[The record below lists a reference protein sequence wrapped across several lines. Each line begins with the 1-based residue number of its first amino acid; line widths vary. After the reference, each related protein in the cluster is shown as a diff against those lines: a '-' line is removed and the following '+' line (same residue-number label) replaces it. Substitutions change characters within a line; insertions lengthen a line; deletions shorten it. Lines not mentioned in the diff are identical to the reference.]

1 LLEYFFYL
9 PLLTKWLNHIVKT
22 MTTEEK
28 IFNAARIIFQKKG
41 FAGARMQ
48 EIADEAGINK
58 AMLHYCFKNKELL
71 FQAVFMNA
79 FSQLAPQ
86 INEIFNSKESFFEK
100 IKKFTHSYIT
110 FVMQNPYLP
119 QFVIQEMNNNP
130 EFVMSF
136 LKNENRPDP
145 TLLIAQIEK
154 EIADGIIKP
163 INPKQLLMDIFS
175 MTVFPFAAQMMM
187 KGMIQI
193 SDAEF
198 NQMMEERK
206 TSIAEQI
213 INSIKR

>member
-1 LLEYFFYL
+1 
-9 PLLTKWLNHIVKT
+9 

-86 INEIFNSKESFFEK
+86 INAIFKSNDSVFDK
-100 IKKFTHSYIT
+100 IRKFTHSYIS
-110 FVMQNPYLP
+110 FVMLNPYLP

-136 LKNENRPDP
+136 LKNESRPNP
-145 TLLIAQIEK
+145 TLMIAQIEK
-154 EIADGIIKP
+154 EIDEGIIKP
-163 INPKQLLMDIFS
+163 INPKQLLMNIIS
-175 MTVFPFAAQMMM
+175 MTVFPFAAQMMI
-187 KGMIQI
+187 KGMLHV

-198 NQMMEERK
+198 NTMMEERK

>member
-1 LLEYFFYL
+1 
-9 PLLTKWLNHIVKT
+9 

-28 IFNAARIIFQKKG
+28 IFNAARIVFQKKG

-58 AMLHYCFKNKELL
+58 AMLHYCFKSKELL
-71 FQAVFMNA
+71 FKAIFMNA

-86 INEIFNSKESFFEK
+86 INEIFNSQDTVFDK
-100 IKKFTHSYIT
+100 ITKFTHSYIS
-110 FVMQNPYLP
+110 FVIVNPYLP

-136 LKNENRPDP
+136 MNYANRPNP
-145 TLLIAQIEK
+145 AILIAQIEK
-154 EIADGIIKP
+154 EITDGIIKP
-163 INPKQLLMDIFS
+163 INPKQLLLDIFS
-175 MTVFPFAAQMMM
+175 MTVFPFAAKMMV
-187 KGMIQI
+187 KGIIQI

-213 INSIKR
+213 INSIKN

>member
-1 LLEYFFYL
+1 
-9 PLLTKWLNHIVKT
+9 

-28 IFNAARIIFQKKG
+28 IFNAARIVFQKKG

-71 FQAVFMNA
+71 FKAVFMNA
-79 FSQLAPQ
+79 FGQLAPQ
-86 INEIFNSKESFFEK
+86 INEIFNSEDTVFDK
-100 IKKFTHSYIT
+100 IKKFTHSYIS
-110 FVMQNPYLP
+110 FVILNPYLP

-136 LKNENRPDP
+136 LNNENRPNP
-145 TLLIAQIEK
+145 AILISQIEK
-154 EIADGIIKP
+154 EIANGIIKP
-163 INPKQLLMDIFS
+163 INPKQLLLDIFS
-175 MTVFPFAAQMMM
+175 MTVFPFAAKMMV

-193 SDAEF
+193 SDTEF

>member
-1 LLEYFFYL
+1 
-9 PLLTKWLNHIVKT
+9 

-28 IFNAARIIFQKKG
+28 IFNAARIVFQKKG

-58 AMLHYCFKNKELL
+58 AMLHYCFKNKQLL
-71 FQAVFMNA
+71 FEAVFRNA
-79 FSQLAPQ
+79 FGQLAPQ
-86 INEIFNSKESFFEK
+86 INEIFNSNDTLFEK
-100 IKKFTHSYIT
+100 IRKFTHSYIS
-110 FVMQNPYLP
+110 FVILNPYLP

-130 EFVMSF
+130 EFVLSF
-136 LKNENRPDP
+136 LNNANRPNP

-154 EIADGIIKP
+154 EIADGIIKT
-163 INPKQLLMDIFS
+163 INPKQLLMNIIS
-175 MTVFPFAAQMMM
+175 MTVFPFAAQMLV
-187 KGMIQI
+187 KGMLQI
-193 SDAEF
+193 SDTEF

>member
-1 LLEYFFYL
+1 
-9 PLLTKWLNHIVKT
+9 

-71 FQAVFMNA
+71 FKAVFMNA

-86 INEIFNSKESFFEK
+86 INEIFNSEEPVFDK
-100 IKKFTHSYIT
+100 IKKFTHSYIS
-110 FVMQNPYLP
+110 FVIHNPYLP

-130 EFVMSF
+130 AFVMSF
-136 LKNENRPDP
+136 LNNENRPNP
-145 TLLIAQIEK
+145 SLMIAQIEK

-163 INPKQLLMDIFS
+163 INPKQLLMDVFS

-193 SDAEF
+193 SDTEF

-213 INSIKR
+213 INFIKR

>member
-58 AMLHYCFKNKELL
+58 AMLHYCFKNKQLL
-71 FQAVFMNA
+71 FEAVFMNA
-79 FSQLAPQ
+79 FGQLAPQ
-86 INEIFNSKESFFEK
+86 IKEIFTSEDSVFDK
-100 IKKFTHSYIT
+100 IKKFTHSYIS
-110 FVMQNPYLP
+110 FVIQNPYLP

-130 EFVMSF
+130 AFVMSF
-136 LKNENRPDP
+136 LKNENRPNP
-145 TLLIAQIEK
+145 ALLITQIEK
-154 EIADGIIKP
+154 EIAEGIIKP

>member
-1 LLEYFFYL
+1 
-9 PLLTKWLNHIVKT
+9 

-28 IFNAARIIFQKKG
+28 IFNAARIVFQKKG

-79 FSQLAPQ
+79 FGQLAPQ
-86 INEIFNSKESFFEK
+86 INEIFNSNDSVFEK
-100 IKKFTHSYIT
+100 IKKFTYSYIS
-110 FVMQNPYLP
+110 FVILNPYLP

-130 EFVMSF
+130 AFVMSF
-136 LKNENRPDP
+136 LKNVNRPNP
-145 TLLIAQIEK
+145 ASLITQIEK

-163 INPKQLLMDIFS
+163 INPKHLLMNIIS
-175 MTVFPFAAQMMM
+175 MTVFPFAAQMMI
-187 KGMIQI
+187 KGMLQI
-193 SDAEF
+193 SDEEF